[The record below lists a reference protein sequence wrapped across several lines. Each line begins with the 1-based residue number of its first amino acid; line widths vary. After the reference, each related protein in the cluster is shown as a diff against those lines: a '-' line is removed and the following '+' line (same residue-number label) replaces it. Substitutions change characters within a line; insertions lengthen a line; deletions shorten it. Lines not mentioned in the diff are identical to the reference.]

1 MAEGGKEA
9 RQHCG
14 QLQEGM
20 QHSEVGMLLL
30 VGGMLLLV
38 GGMLQLVVGMLL
50 AEEGMAKGCPV
61 PPSLGSLCN
70 LAGWEVWLQV
80 PGRAPQCWRK

>member
-9 RQHCG
+9 RQHFG
-14 QLQEGM
+14 RLQEGR

-38 GGMLQLVVGMLL
+38 GDMLQLVVGMLL

-61 PPSLGSLCN
+61 PPSLGSWCN

>member
-9 RQHCG
+9 RQHFG
-14 QLQEGM
+14 RLQEGRR
-20 QHSEVGMLLL
+20 HSEVGMLLL

-61 PPSLGSLCN
+61 PPSLGSWCN